1 MQQVPSID
9 EWLEEAKQD
18 AHADEVGMYL
28 VHNGVVRKSPRAQV
42 REGAKDGRE
51 VTGMFF
57 DYDESKVQAAIAAT
71 KDLPGVFYVRV
82 WLNQGQLSV
91 GDTIMQVLIGADIR
105 PNAIDALQSL
115 VGEIKTNCVREDEI
129 LD

>member
-1 MQQVPSID
+1 MKQVPSMD
-9 EWLEEAKQD
+9 EWLAEAKKD
-18 AHADEVGMYL
+18 AQADQVGMYL

-57 DYDESKVQAAIAAT
+57 DYDESKVQAAIDAT
-71 KDLPGVFYVRV
+71 EQLPGVFYVRV
-82 WLNQGQLSV
+82 WLNQGQLAV

-105 PNAIDALQSL
+105 PHAIDALQSL
-115 VGEIKTNCVREDEI
+115 VGEIKTHCVREDEF